1 MFYAQKSYFLIL
13 VIILILT
20 GCKEEVAHYGIEA
33 IGPSFDTLQEMEDYS
48 STIVCVTRENI
59 ETPIVKVSRGEMVTG
74 YTFSQVKIKE
84 IFKDTSNE
92 LKIGDTIRILE
103 NEIFYEEENAIYH
116 IAGYNMMEE
125 GKEYLLFLTDHI
137 YEDNNPYYVAAG
149 VNYGTVSLEED
160 NRTTV
165 YLTRNGNQVNDFSE
179 MQPIWDEALH
189 KYANK

>member
-1 MFYAQKSYFLIL
+1 MAKALLKAS
-13 VIILILT
+13 
-20 GCKEEVAHYGIEA
+20 A
-33 IGPSFDTLQEMEDYS
+33 PSVLLCS
-48 STIVCVTRENI
+48 W
-59 ETPIVKVSRGEMVTG
+59 
-74 YTFSQVKIKE
+74 IKE